1 MRFNIGFTPGTAV
14 SCAAARRTPTINH
27 APAPFIENKRY
38 RPKPPPVG
46 GMVNRKA
53 GSVYQT
59 EAVLILVGGVRG
71 AFESGRLEDQFQQ
84 DETVQ
89 STSMFRRMTLA
100 LLASASCLGAGLDQA
115 QAVEAAAAGEPTVIY
130 ADQSAPP
137 PAPVRLASAERAMG
151 GGFIEFLFGDGPNQ
165 GERYQQ
171 QPDYQRPVYREP
183 AYRQPGYPQPD
194 YYQPQSYQPQG
205 ALLPQQEQQQEEAI
219 DPRQRPF
226 DPRFE
231 KQLVDYHG
239 TERPGTIVVD
249 TPNKFLF
256 LVQGDGKALRYG
268 IGVGKPGF
276 TWSGVKTISAKKEW
290 PDWTPP
296 AEMLVRRPDLPRHME
311 GGPQNPLGARAM
323 YLGSSLYRIH
333 GSNEP
338 WTIGTNVSSGCI
350 RMRNEDVIDL
360 YGRVNVGARVVV
372 I

>member
-1 MRFNIGFTPGTAV
+1 
-14 SCAAARRTPTINH
+14 
-27 APAPFIENKRY
+27 
-38 RPKPPPVG
+38 
-46 GMVNRKA
+46 
-53 GSVYQT
+53 
-59 EAVLILVGGVRG
+59 
-71 AFESGRLEDQFQQ
+71 
-84 DETVQ
+84 
-89 STSMFRRMTLA
+89 MFKTMSLA
-100 LLASASCLGAGLDQA
+100 LLAGASLLTAGLHQA
-115 QAVEAAAAGEPTVIY
+115 LAIEAAALPEPSVIY
-130 ADQSAPP
+130 ADQPVQRQ
-137 PAPVRLASAERAMG
+137 PAPVRTAYAERSNMG

-171 QPDYQRPVYREP
+171 QPSYEP
-183 AYRQPGYPQPD
+183 ARPLFAPVE
-194 YYQPQSYQPQG
+194 
-205 ALLPQQEQQQEEAI
+205 PQQTLRHPEQAGEPA
-219 DPRQRPF
+219 QRTF
-226 DPRFE
+226 DPKFE

-239 TERPGTIVVD
+239 KESAGTIVVD

-268 IGVGKPGF
+268 IGVGRPGF
-276 TWSGVKTISAKKEW
+276 TWSGVKQISAKKEW

-296 AEMLVRRPDLPRHME
+296 PEMLVRRPDLPRHME

-360 YGRVNVGARVVV
+360 YGRVSVGARVVV